1 MSIQSKII
9 IASASI
15 FLLAGGITGVGLW
28 TANDLARS
36 GANVS
41 GAADILRNHM
51 QADMMHD
58 ALRADVLA
66 ALLAADKTSGISLND
81 VKKDLQEHEA
91 SFREVLEQNKK
102 QATDPTVQEVLS
114 SVEAPLQ
121 AYINSA
127 SDLVKLAETD
137 HDQAEKALPD
147 FMNQFRV
154 LEGAMEKAG
163 DEIQAVSQEAT
174 ASSHV
179 VQSRVS
185 MVLLTLFAIAAVFS
199 ASLYLLARRFV
210 SLPILSISAAMARLS
225 KGDTA
230 IVLPDIERRDEIG
243 MMSKAVEV
251 FRQTAISNRQLEQE
265 AEDQRQQVEMD
276 RRAAQEAAESDATER
291 LRKATSGL
299 ASGLK
304 RLAAGDL
311 AFQLDTPFSAE
322 FEGLRRDF
330 NISVKHLGHTLSA
343 VSEGIVVMDEGIR
356 DIASSVGDLA
366 TRTERQAAALEETAA
381 ALEQITVNVANSNKR
396 TEEARSAATEANH
409 NATNSVAVVSKA
421 EEAMERIESSS
432 KQISN
437 IISVIDEIAF
447 QTNLLALNAGVEAA
461 RAGEAGKGFAVV
473 AQEVRELAQR
483 SANAAKEIKS
493 LIGASSTEVDG
504 GVKLVRETGQAL
516 KAIGGQISG
525 INGHMGSIATSARE
539 QSTGLSEVNQ
549 AVSSMDQT
557 TQQNAAMVEE
567 ATAAAASLAEEA
579 TKLRSLVA
587 QFITADSRQLQR
599 TGHYTH
605 AA

>member
-1 MSIQSKII
+1 MSIQSKVI

-15 FLLAGGITGVGLW
+15 FVLAGGITGIGIW
-28 TANDLARS
+28 TANDLASS

-41 GAADILRNHM
+41 GAADILRAHM

-66 ALLAADKTSGISLND
+66 ALLASDKTSGISLDD

-114 SVEAPLQ
+114 SVEAPLK

-127 SDLVKLAETD
+127 SDLVRIAETD
-137 HDQAEKALPD
+137 HAQAEKALPD
-147 FMNQFRV
+147 FMSQFHE

-163 DEIQAVSQEAT
+163 DEIQAVSQAAT
-174 ASSHV
+174 TDSHA
-179 VQSRVS
+179 VQKRVS
-185 MVLLTLFAIAAVFS
+185 TVLLTLFAVAAVFS

-210 SLPILSISAAMARLS
+210 TLPILSISAAMERLS
-225 KGDTA
+225 EGDTA
-230 IVLPDIERRDEIG
+230 IELPGIQRRDEIG

-251 FRQTAISNRQLEQE
+251 FRQTAILNRQLEQDAAGQRQE
-265 AEDQRQQVEMD
+265 AELD
-276 RRAAQEAAESDATER
+276 RRAAQEAAESEAAER

-322 FEGLRRDF
+322 FEGLRHDF
-330 NISVKHLGHTLSA
+330 NISVKQLGDTLSA

-409 NATNSVAVVSKA
+409 NASNSVAVVSKA
-421 EEAMERIESSS
+421 EKAMERIESSS

-483 SANAAKEIKS
+483 SANAAKEIKN

-516 KAIGGQISG
+516 NAIGEQISG

-539 QSTGLSEVNQ
+539 QATGLSEVNQ

-579 TKLRSLVA
+579 TKLRSLVG
-587 QFITADSRQLQR
+587 QFITDGRHPQR
-599 TGHYTH
+599 TRHHTQ